1 MKYTTMKNLLIIFL
15 IVSLAFPISVVSQN
29 INQTDANGQKQGV
42 WTKTYSNGVPR
53 YEGQFKN
60 NHPTGEFKYY
70 YESGKIKAITI
81 FSTDGV
87 VARTKTYHEN
97 SQPMAEGKY
106 IKQKRDSIWLFYSDV
121 DGKLLSSETYKK
133 GILHGTTK
141 TFYPETGNVA
151 EIIEYVNGIK
161 EGPYKKYFPDGELMT
176 EGTYKND
183 VLEGKF
189 LLYYPNGKIQV
200 KGKYKNGRQIGNW
213 EYFDENGKHIS
224 EEDFKKENAEE
235 KE

>member
-1 MKYTTMKNLLIIFL
+1 MKNLSILFVIAVVLFPL
-15 IVSLAFPISVVSQN
+15 SLVSQN

-42 WTKTYSNGVPR
+42 WTRTYSNGVPR

-60 NHPTGEFKYY
+60 NHPFGEFKYY
-70 YESGKIKAITI
+70 YESGKIKAVTV
-81 FSTDGV
+81 FSTDGI

-133 GILHGTTK
+133 GVLHGTTK

-151 EIIEYVNGIK
+151 ETIEYFNGIK

-183 VLEGKF
+183 VLVGKF
-189 LLYYPNGKIQV
+189 TLYHPNGKIQV

-213 EYFDENGKHIS
+213 EYFDEEGNPVS
-224 EEDFKKENAEE
+224 EEDFKKDNVEDI
-235 KE
+235 K